1 MKKILIFGAGSIGN
15 HMSKACISIG
25 WQVYITDISN
35 KALERMRNQI
45 YPSRYGRW
53 DNNIIQLSF
62 DNVFKL
68 KNKFDIIIIGT
79 PPSTHYKIYSLCK
92 KNLNYNKVLIEKPIS
107 NYLDK
112 KIFNLNKD
120 INNSLIF
127 CGYNHTVNPS
137 LEYFFK
143 NLKKLK
149 NNIENVFIDWKEG
162 WSGILGAHPWLKDEF
177 DSYLGDYKKGGGAL
191 QEHSHGLHLLV
202 CILKILRVNKHQNLY
217 KKIYYKKKGKIK
229 YDYFSSLTFE
239 AKKIF
244 FNYETDLIT
253 FPAEKKIYVGLKNGY
268 IKWTC
273 NIIKNQDL
281 VIIKYKNKEIV
292 QKFKKTRSSEF
303 VNELIHLDK
312 IKTKKQYEK
321 SNINIYNALQ
331 TLTFTQE
338 TFKR

>member
-25 WQVYITDISN
+25 WQVHITDISN

-45 YPSRYGRW
+45 YPRRYGRW
-53 DNNIIQLSF
+53 DSNIIQLSF

-92 KNLNYNKVLIEKPIS
+92 KKLNYNKVLIEKPIS

-112 KIFNLNKD
+112 KIFKLNKD
-120 INNSLIF
+120 INKSLIF

-149 NNIENVFIDWKEG
+149 HNIENVFIDWKEG

-217 KKIYYKKKGKIK
+217 KKIYYKKKGRIK

-273 NIIKNQDL
+273 NIFKNQDL
-281 VIIKYKNKEIV
+281 VTIKYKNKEIV

-321 SNINIYNALQ
+321 SYINIYNALQ
-331 TLTFTQE
+331 TLTFIQE
-338 TFKR
+338 TFKK